1 MCRKKKNK
9 QKKNTSKS
17 NMALVI
23 RHGLAQ
29 SPKIGSENQII
40 MSMSVKEPGR
50 VKAHISS
57 NLLESVIWMAKTDQ
71 LPLHRGI
78 RSRALSFGL

>member
-1 MCRKKKNK
+1 
-9 QKKNTSKS
+9 
-17 NMALVI
+17 MALVI

-50 VKAHISS
+50 VKAHVSS
-57 NLLESVIWMAKTDQ
+57 NLLESVM
-71 LPLHRGI
+71 
-78 RSRALSFGL
+78 